1 MKNYMTEEIRRFN
14 HLTGEIEA
22 LYHQAALKL
31 GFSDSAM
38 QILYTICNV
47 GDRCLLS
54 DICKLSGTSKQTIN
68 SAVRVLEKDGI
79 VYLEALDG
87 KKKVICLTERGKATV
102 EATIARLIAIEN
114 QIFASWTELEREE
127 YLRLTK
133 AYMIAFKEKV
143 ELL

>member
-1 MKNYMTEEIRRFN
+1 MKTYMTEEIRRFN

-68 SAVRVLEKDGI
+68 SAIRVLEKDGI
-79 VYLEALDG
+79 VYLEAFDG
-87 KKKVICLTERGKATV
+87 KKKVVCLTEKGKTTV

-133 AYMIAFKEKV
+133 AYMIAFKEKM